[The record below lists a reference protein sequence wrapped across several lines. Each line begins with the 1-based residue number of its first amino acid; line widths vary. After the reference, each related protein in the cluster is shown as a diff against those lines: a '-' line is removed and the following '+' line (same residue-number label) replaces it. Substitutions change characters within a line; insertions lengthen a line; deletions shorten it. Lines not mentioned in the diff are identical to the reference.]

1 MQAPRRAE
9 RERTRVVARRTPLFD
24 RRLRDVVGVL
34 FAQNVKIRYRG
45 SALGIAWSALSP
57 LGMAVVYAAIFG
69 PTFAGYYGGS
79 VALYGAAVYI
89 GLTLIGFFI
98 AATTECASVL
108 VQNGG
113 LLNKVRIP
121 FEAFPVA
128 TVAAHA
134 FQLLVGSVPLLVV
147 LAVVMTH
154 DPLRVLLLLVP
165 FAAVVMLAAGVGIFV
180 SGVGV
185 FFRDTPH
192 LYELAT
198 FLLWVTTPVFYPA
211 AIVPARLAHF
221 LVINPLYAIV
231 QTARDLVLTPIAP
244 PAWMFGLAL
253 GEGAL
258 VLVVGFAAFHA
269 MRTQFMD
276 HV

>member
-1 MQAPRRAE
+1 MQARRRAR
-9 RERTRVVARRTPLFD
+9 RERTCVAVRQSPWFD
-24 RRLRDVVGVL
+24 ERLRDVVGVL

-45 SALGIAWSALSP
+45 SVLGIVWSALSP
-57 LGMAVVYAAIFG
+57 LGMAVVYTAIFA
-69 PTFAGYYGGS
+69 PTFARYYGGS
-79 VALYGAAVYI
+79 HLLYGAAVYI
-89 GLTLIGFFI
+89 GLVIMGFFI
-98 AATTECASVL
+98 AATSQCTTVL

-121 FEAFPVA
+121 FEAFPLA
-128 TVAAHA
+128 TVSAHA
-134 FQLLVGSVPLLVV
+134 FQLLAGSVPLLLV
-147 LAVVMTH
+147 LSLIMNR
-154 DPLRVLLLLVP
+154 DPLHVLLLVVP
-165 FAAVVMLAAGVGIFV
+165 FVALAMFAAGAGFLV
-180 SGVGV
+180 SAIGV

-221 LVINPLYAIV
+221 LVFNPLYAIV
-231 QTARDLVLTPIAP
+231 QTTRDLVLTPAIP

-253 GEGAL
+253 IEGAL

-269 MRTQFMD
+269 MRAQFMD